1 MYQALYRKYRPK
13 ELDEIYGQDTIVTII
28 KNTIMQDKISHAYLF
43 AGPRGTGKTSIAKIF
58 SKIINCEHREDYKA
72 CGKCK
77 SCIEKNN
84 SDIIEI
90 DAASNNGVDEIREL
104 KSKIDLVPA
113 NGKYKVYIIDEV
125 HMLTIGAFNAL
136 LKTLE
141 EPPRHAIFILATTE
155 PHKIPETILSRCQRF
170 DFKKINNHSIEE
182 RLKEIADKESIDIT
196 DDALGEIARIC
207 DGGMRDSVSMLDQ
220 LSLYSE
226 GKITIENVHQL
237 NGTITFT
244 ELETMIYAISCGKIE
259 KIFEKIDQYDKNG
272 KNFAKIIEQLIDF
285 LKKML
290 LAKEAPKYYNE
301 KKNENEHFS
310 ENINE
315 ISSDDIIK
323 YIEEF
328 NDALNK
334 VKNTTNKRLIFEL
347 TIIKISQTHV
357 RKKPIIIDNN
367 VENKINNTPPEP
379 QPSASIHE
387 SELNPKPI
395 IPVIT
400 ETIYTNENNFN
411 KVQEI
416 TKNETNISKNL
427 ELKVDIP
434 REEIEDIKKIRVNN
448 TLAGFNKKL
457 TNQINTQ
464 IKTLN
469 EHLLDSS
476 QSKYISIILD
486 GTLKAAS
493 TNNIIFMYNTPR
505 DSNVFNQKISQIE
518 VIIQKLLNKSYKV
531 ISVNSEEWEKIKQE
545 FNSKKKKYEYIDET
559 SQIKNKNVTNNK
571 KLSDFN
577 DIIEYN

>member
-58 SKIINCEHREDYKA
+58 SKIINCEHRKDYKA

-141 EPPRHAIFILATTE
+141 EPPHHAIFILATTE
-155 PHKIPETILSRCQRF
+155 PYKIPETILSRCQRF

-182 RLKEIADKESIDIT
+182 RLKEIAAKESIDIT

-367 VENKINNTPPEP
+367 VENKINNTPTEP

-400 ETIYTNENNFN
+400 EIIYTNENNFN

-416 TKNETNISKNL
+416 TKKETNISKNL

-493 TNNIIFMYNTPR
+493 ANNIIFMYNTPR

>member
-58 SKIINCEHREDYKA
+58 SKIINCEHRKDYKA

-155 PHKIPETILSRCQRF
+155 PYKIPETILSRCQRF

-367 VENKINNTPPEP
+367 VENKINNTPTEP

-416 TKNETNISKNL
+416 TKNETKISKNL

-493 TNNIIFMYNTPR
+493 ANNIIFMYNTPR

-518 VIIQKLLNKSYKV
+518 VIIQKLLNKNYKV

>member
-13 ELDEIYGQDTIVTII
+13 ELDEIYGQDVIVTII
-28 KNTIMQDKISHAYLF
+28 KNAIMQDKISHAYLF

-58 SKIINCEHREDYKA
+58 SKIINCEHKKNYKS

-77 SCIEKNN
+77 SCLEKNN

-104 KSKIDLVPA
+104 KNKIDLVPA

-141 EPPRHAIFILATTE
+141 EPPHHAIFILATTE

-170 DFKKINNHSIEE
+170 DFQKINNQSIKK
-182 RLKEIADKESIDIT
+182 RLKEISDKENLKIT
-196 DDALGEIARIC
+196 EESLMEIARIC

-220 LSLYSE
+220 LSLCTQE
-226 GKITIENVHQL
+226 TITIENVHQL
-237 NGTITFT
+237 NGTISFR
-244 ELETMIYAISCGKIE
+244 ELEEIIYNLSCGKIDE
-259 KIFEKIDQYDKNG
+259 IFKKIDQYDENG

-285 LKKML
+285 LKKIL
-290 LAKEAPKYYNE
+290 LSIEAPKYYSE
-301 KKNENEHFS
+301 KQDENEQIS
-310 ENINE
+310 ENIRKINPN
-315 ISSDDIIK
+315 DIIT

-328 NDALNK
+328 NEAFNK
-334 VKNTTNKRLIFEL
+334 VKNTTNKKLIFEL
-347 TIIKISQTHV
+347 TIIKILQTNV
-357 RKKPIIIDNN
+357 CEETVNN
-367 VENKINNTPPEP
+367 VKIETNDKIKETHSTSKIKDSKKNQENTP
-379 QPSASIHE
+379 
-387 SELNPKPI
+387 N
-395 IPVIT
+395 
-400 ETIYTNENNFN
+400 ETIQDDKE
-411 KVQEI
+411 VS
-416 TKNETNISKNL
+416 NISKNKTSKDVPSS
-427 ELKVDIP
+427 EK
-434 REEIEDIKKIRVNN
+434 IETLKKIRINN

-457 TNQINTQ
+457 TNQIKDQ
-464 IKTLN
+464 IKKLY

-476 QSKYISIILD
+476 QSKYITIILD

-493 TNNIIFMYNTPR
+493 PYNLIFVYSNPR
-505 DSNVFNQKISQIE
+505 DSNVFNQKINQIE
-518 VIIQKLLNKSYKV
+518 LIIQKLLNQEYKV
-531 ISVNSEEWEKIKQE
+531 ISVNSEEWDKIKQE

-559 SQIKNKNVTNNK
+559 SQVKTKKDQNNK

>member
-58 SKIINCEHREDYKA
+58 SKIINCEHRKDYKA

-141 EPPRHAIFILATTE
+141 EPPHHAIFILATTE

-182 RLKEIADKESIDIT
+182 RLKEIAAKESIDIT

-367 VENKINNTPPEP
+367 VENKINNTPTEP

-400 ETIYTNENNFN
+400 EIIYTNENNFN

-416 TKNETNISKNL
+416 TKKETNISKNL

-493 TNNIIFMYNTPR
+493 ANNIIFMYNTPR